1 MLLQDQ
7 IIDIRYAI
15 NDMAGNDYSDYQIV
29 NALNTVIRQ
38 VNAALSNVTS
48 DLTKARTTLTLVSG
62 AVTLPTDF
70 VKETRVTDPVSNYD
84 LLPRTTELSTD
95 THTYEILSNQ
105 LIVNLPTVVLTY
117 KKYFPEMDLTM
128 LASVMPF
135 PDFFKDVV
143 TLYTKVTL
151 QGAVG
156 QGDASVLPPIEQK
169 VMQLVSGRGK
179 GRLYTKMPFRV

>member
-7 IIDIRYAI
+7 ILDIQYSVGDI
-15 NDMAGNDYSDYQIV
+15 EGNVYSPYQIM

-48 DLTKARTTLTLVSG
+48 DLTKTRIPLTLISG
-62 AVTLPTDF
+62 AVDLPLDF

-95 THTYEILSNQ
+95 THTYEILNNQ
-105 LIVNLPTVVLTY
+105 LIANLPTVVLTY
-117 KKYFPEMDLTM
+117 KKFFNEMELTM
-128 LASVMPF
+128 LTSVMPF

-169 VMQLVSGRGK
+169 VMQLVAGRGK